1 MKSSFI
7 RLNEGKKDIYIL
19 YLFCSVFDL
28 KSVNYEENEYFE
40 EIKSIYDL
48 FNSTLNISAE
58 LRFEPLI
65 KLNDNN
71 FKDYFENIP
80 DIIHININSNYLNE
94 ELLNYN
100 NLSETINTK
109 YENILENLG
118 KQKDISK
125 VKLLILSSDKNGKIK
140 DHFKK
145 IKNIIYN
152 NVKIKP
158 SIKNFIQIY

>member
-1 MKSSFI
+1 MI
-7 RLNEGKKDIYIL
+7 N
-19 YLFCSVFDL
+19 
-28 KSVNYEENEYFE
+28 
-40 EIKSIYDL
+40 
-48 FNSTLNISAE
+48 
-58 LRFEPLI
+58 
-65 KLNDNN
+65 LNDNK
-71 FKDYFENIP
+71 FKDYFKNIP

-94 ELLNYN
+94 ELINYN

-145 IKNIIYN
+145 IKNIIYLTDMKKQQCEN
-152 NVKIKP
+152 KTFYKDFYENYLKGEKQSPVKQLKLIPKVNK
-158 SIKNFIQIY
+158 SCIISSMHF